1 VNGKIQPHHLTRLA
15 VVYVR
20 QSSPTQTRNNLESPE
35 RQRALAKRGE
45 ELGWP
50 PTQVLVIEEG
60 RARSGSSTEGRSD
73 YRRVCELIAKQQVG
87 IILAV
92 DVSRWARDNVVWQW
106 LLRDCI
112 FENVLLG
119 DEHQVYDPN
128 DSHDHVMLGIQGVL
142 AEHELRRIRERTIEC
157 WWSKARRHEM
167 FPAIPTGMVLVEGKL
182 EKHPNRRVRRS
193 LERLFAKFNE
203 CCSVVELCRWYLTHK
218 ELLPYVAHGDDPQ
231 HVRWQSPSY
240 KRLLITLKNPTY
252 AGAYVIGRKQTIQ
265 VRNEHGEIVRRR
277 RDVNREQ
284 WKVVQREHFEGYIT
298 WQQYEA
304 NMAKIQRNARQTKSA
319 GVARRGISLLSGLLR
334 CARCGSSFH
343 VHYHRSHPSYVCR
356 GGARQR
362 ERGKACLTFSGRTAE
377 WLFSEM
383 VMEAVRPAALVASR
397 EAAIQMRAHLQQD
410 RQVLLD
416 QLAQLEYE
424 TDRARRQFDLVEP
437 ENRLVAATLERRW
450 NEALQSANAQRARLD
465 QFDKE
470 HSVPS
475 GESLEF
481 WFEPNRLEEVWRCES
496 SDASLKKQ
504 IVDLL
509 VREVVVEPSESGDKV
524 QLWIHWQGGHH
535 TQVMAPRRARSG
547 VSQRSEAKQLISA
560 LSCVSDDAS
569 IARALNRNGIE
580 MPKTKSDRI
589 SNWTAKSVKQFRD
602 RHAIAAFDA
611 TEKLRRGLLTGEEAS
626 RRLGV
631 SAMSIHRLV
640 AAGILPAEQI
650 RSGLPCIIEAI
661 ALELPEVQQA
671 AQRIQCNL
679 RRPLTDNSSQHKL
692 F

>member
-1 VNGKIQPHHLTRLA
+1 
-15 VVYVR
+15 
-20 QSSPTQTRNNLESPE
+20 
-35 RQRALAKRGE
+35 
-45 ELGWP
+45 
-50 PTQVLVIEEG
+50 
-60 RARSGSSTEGRSD
+60 
-73 YRRVCELIAKQQVG
+73 
-87 IILAV
+87 
-92 DVSRWARDNVVWQW
+92 
-106 LLRDCI
+106 
-112 FENVLLG
+112 
-119 DEHQVYDPN
+119 
-128 DSHDHVMLGIQGVL
+128 
-142 AEHELRRIRERTIEC
+142 
-157 WWSKARRHEM
+157 
-167 FPAIPTGMVLVEGKL
+167 
-182 EKHPNRRVRRS
+182 
-193 LERLFAKFNE
+193 
-203 CCSVVELCRWYLTHK
+203 
-218 ELLPYVAHGDDPQ
+218 
-231 HVRWQSPSY
+231 
-240 KRLLITLKNPTY
+240 
-252 AGAYVIGRKQTIQ
+252 
-265 VRNEHGEIVRRR
+265 
-277 RDVNREQ
+277 
-284 WKVVQREHFEGYIT
+284 
-298 WQQYEA
+298 
-304 NMAKIQRNARQTKSA
+304 
-319 GVARRGISLLSGLLR
+319 
-334 CARCGSSFH
+334 
-343 VHYHRSHPSYVCR
+343 
-356 GGARQR
+356 
-362 ERGKACLTFSGRTAE
+362 
-377 WLFSEM
+377 
-383 VMEAVRPAALVASR
+383 
-397 EAAIQMRAHLQQD
+397 
-410 RQVLLD
+410 
-416 QLAQLEYE
+416 
-424 TDRARRQFDLVEP
+424 VEP